1 VAILVN
7 KPASVSADSTISL
20 ELNKTDLQ
28 AKLAALSAG
37 AYWEDQTAWK
47 GVAFIFENTAKQKA
61 IAVFDVVSGV
71 TTNLSLSEYFIDG
84 VFECKRIDVL
94 GFANDF
100 YTIYRSE
107 FGTASEFD
115 IEVTDGY
122 AGGGGGGGGGGGPSS
137 TIALYHFDG
146 DANDVYGNNLA
157 VSGAPSYVSGKFGQ
171 AASGFST
178 ITYFDRSASFFNVGT
193 GDFTIECWAKMTSA
207 PTGGHEMIV
216 GVNLSGD
223 FTYAITRFNSNIRIF
238 INSVLFAQYA
248 APSIDGE
255 FHHLVVQR
263 NAGNVTCFMDGVLKA
278 SGLNNSSI
286 PTNAILE
293 IGCDPSSGPATPFNG
308 DIDEVR
314 FSNTEVYNPTG
325 FTPPSSPLT

>member
-1 VAILVN
+1 MALLTIPSITKGTPALITLDKTILMTLLSEAGDAYYSNASHIKSAVVQYRSDSGNQIKNMQFDLSESSPSAYFYTSTVA
-7 KPASVSADSTISL
+7 KD
-20 ELNKTDLQ
+20 
-28 AKLAALSAG
+28 
-37 AYWEDQTAWK
+37 
-47 GVAFIFENTAKQKA
+47 IFELQK
-61 IAVFDVVSGV
+61 IIVIDFDGGSIQIPKTSLPSGLDID
-71 TTNLSLSEYFIDG
+71 LSGS
-84 VFECKRIDVL
+84 
-94 GFANDF
+94 
-100 YTIYRSE
+100 SS
-107 FGTASEFD
+107 AS
-115 IEVTDGY
+115 TL
-122 AGGGGGGGGGGGPSS
+122 
-137 TIALYHFDG
+137 ALYHFDG

-263 NAGNVTCFMDGVLKA
+263 NAGSVTCFMNGVLKA
-278 SGLNNSSI
+278 SGSNNSSI
-286 PTNAILE
+286 PTNAILQ
-293 IGCDPSSGPATPFNG
+293 IGCDPSNGPATPFNG

-314 FSNTEVYNPTG
+314 FSNAAMYSEAG
-325 FTPPSSPLT
+325 FIPPSIALT